1 MAAGQETISGARGFQ
16 VMNLI
21 VVDRKGVP
29 LGLCGQAW
37 WTRTETAVT
46 KSNKSRSTEEKETKH
61 PYSEPEDLL
70 ALVKDHTGTGTWSD
84 EGISASTLRGWLVVR
99 QYPEVQEESAAL
111 IAMVRAA
118 R

>member
-1 MAAGQETISGARGFQ
+1 MRRISLRFDKPTDEAHTKGTGPLGARSLGARGFQ

-37 WTRTETAVT
+37 WARTETAVT

-61 PYSEPEDLL
+61 WGIARP
-70 ALVKDHTGTGTWSD
+70 GD
-84 EGISASTLRGWLVVR
+84 EAVVST
-99 QYPEVQEESAAL
+99 ES
-111 IAMVRAA
+111 R
-118 R
+118 